1 MENPFQF
8 NKAFLLLTGAWI
20 LFLGSC
26 KEEMK
31 NTCQGKDCTKL
42 ILNIELGMPQQAYFD
57 SCHENNKRKLVMD
70 GEDLRVIYD
79 LKDLSHPGR
88 LGFKPKFD
96 TSRKLAAWEA
106 RFNYY
111 AWAPWNQHL
120 FADSLM
126 VDVQRWVDK
135 RFGNGNW
142 VQKTK
147 QGQPILQR
155 LEGTRNTQIKKV
167 DEQHVLLTIWDPT
180 RYNIDS
186 E

>member
-1 MENPFQF
+1 MSNLFPFS
-8 NKAFLLLTGAWI
+8 KAILPVMGLWM

-26 KEEMK
+26 KEEFKK
-31 NTCQGKDCTKL
+31 NCQGEDCTRL
-42 ILNIELGMPQQAYFD
+42 ILNIELGMPQKAYFD

-96 TSRKLAAWEA
+96 TSSKLAAWEA

-126 VDVQRWVDK
+126 LDVQKWVDK
-135 RFGNGNW
+135 RFGHGTW
-142 VQKTK
+142 VQKNSGT
-147 QGQPILQR
+147 QTRLLR
-155 LEGTRNTQIKKV
+155 LEGTRNTEIKKI

-180 RYNIDS
+180 RYNLS
-186 E
+186 TE

>member
-1 MENPFQF
+1 MSHLFQF
-8 NKAFLLLTGAWI
+8 SKAILPLIGVWV
-20 LFLGSC
+20 LFLSSC

-31 NTCQGKDCTKL
+31 NNCQGEDCTKL
-42 ILNIELGMPQQAYFD
+42 ILNIELGMAQKAYFD

-79 LKDLSHPGR
+79 LKDLSYPGR

-96 TSRKLAAWEA
+96 TSSKLAAWEA

-120 FADSLM
+120 YSDSLM
-126 VDVQRWVDK
+126 LDVQRWVDK
-135 RFGNGNW
+135 RFGAGTW
-142 VQKTK
+142 IQKSIN
-147 QGQPILQR
+147 GQPVLLC

-180 RYNIDS
+180 RYNLDNK
-186 E
+186 